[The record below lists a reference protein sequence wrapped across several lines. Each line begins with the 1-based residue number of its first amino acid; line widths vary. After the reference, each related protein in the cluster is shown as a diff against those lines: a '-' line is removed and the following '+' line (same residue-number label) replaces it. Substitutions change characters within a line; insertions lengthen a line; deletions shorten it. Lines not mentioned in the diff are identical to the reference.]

1 MVITI
6 GNLYLMTTIVDRKI
20 VNKYIELYQENNLHV
35 MYLTLGFGTAANE
48 VLDYLG
54 LDSTE
59 KAVAYSVLEE
69 SSWKNIKKQLQKKLQ
84 IDAPG
89 GGIAFT
95 IPLSSIGG
103 KKTLQFL
110 LESQDYK
117 KEEEST
123 LQNTV
128 HELVVVIAEQ
138 GYTELIMDAARSAG
152 AYGGTVIHAK
162 GTGMQAADKF
172 MGVSLAAEKEII
184 YIVTKKDQKN
194 AIMQAVME
202 HAGINTKAKA
212 ITFSLPVTDTAGLT
226 YISYTNALSLGC
238 KT

>member
-1 MVITI
+1 MRHKKGMVITI

-20 VNKYIELYQENNLHV
+20 VNRYIELYQDNNLHV

-54 LDSTE
+54 LESTE
-59 KAVAYSVLEE
+59 KAVAYSVLESE
-69 SSWKNIKKQLQKKLQ
+69 SWQNIKKQLQKKLQ

-89 GGIAFT
+89 GGIAF
-95 IPLSSIGG
+95 IVPLSSIGG

-128 HELVVVIAEQ
+128 YELIVVIAEQ

-162 GTGMQAADKF
+162 GTGMEAADKF

-184 YIVTKKDQKN
+184 YIVTKKEQKN
-194 AIMQAVME
+194 PIMQAIME
-202 HAGINTKAKA
+202 HAGLNSKAKA
-212 ITFSLPVTDTAGLT
+212 IAFSLPVTDTAGLR
-226 YISYTNALSLGC
+226 LLED
-238 KT
+238 

>member
-1 MVITI
+1 
-6 GNLYLMTTIVDRKI
+6 MTTIVDRKI
-20 VNKYIELYQENNLHV
+20 VNKYIELYQDNNLHV

-54 LDSTE
+54 LESTE
-59 KAVAYSVLEE
+59 KAVAYSVLEA
-69 SSWKNIKKQLQKKLQ
+69 SSWENIKKQLQKKLQ

-89 GGIAFT
+89 GGIAF
-95 IPLSSIGG
+95 IVPLSSIGG

-110 LESQDYK
+110 LESLDYK

-128 HELVVVIAEQ
+128 YELVVVIAEQ

-162 GTGMQAADKF
+162 GTGMEAADKF

-194 AIMQAVME
+194 AIMQAIMQN
-202 HAGINTKAKA
+202 AGPNSKAKA
-212 ITFSLPVTDTAGLT
+212 ITFSLPVTDTAGLR
-226 YISYTNALSLGC
+226 LLED
-238 KT
+238 